1 LRKEKIVAKVN
12 VSTLEHEH
20 YEFEDTIKLIAK
32 TNRGCVM
39 RIGRKYYAIASPF
52 ETVYSFERRWDSWT
66 VFLIAILFEMLAI
79 SVYLNINLW
88 YEFYFR
94 PDIGGYAMLI
104 LSAATTFTAAFLASR
119 SQVVGI
125 RLKEYPLAPDSLF
138 LAEDDGGF
146 FERVKDVEL
155 SQDNIRRILHRAIGH
170 EKPASSVVDAKPE
183 QEFEIAAKGDH
194 YLVIPMTIVNE
205 KNTTVKAIKGKSGN
219 DVFYRS
225 SFDHG
230 LNPEIQKAIEILL
243 KTETIP
249 ATQVQIKKQMEKKVK
264 GYFASKDPRM
274 DLFLKTVLY
283 LVMCLSGLVEVVG
296 SKNDLQEATINNL
309 RNNVSDY
316 SHALLDSREIK
327 KDIDPNLKGST
338 KRRKNLK
345 ISLNHYMIY
354 IVITIAFLVLFL
366 IYWGSTHNWF

>member
-1 LRKEKIVAKVN
+1 
-12 VSTLEHEH
+12 
-20 YEFEDTIKLIAK
+20 
-32 TNRGCVM
+32 
-39 RIGRKYYAIASPF
+39 
-52 ETVYSFERRWDSWT
+52 
-66 VFLIAILFEMLAI
+66 
-79 SVYLNINLW
+79 
-88 YEFYFR
+88 
-94 PDIGGYAMLI
+94 
-104 LSAATTFTAAFLASR
+104 
-119 SQVVGI
+119 
-125 RLKEYPLAPDSLF
+125 
-138 LAEDDGGF
+138 
-146 FERVKDVEL
+146 
-155 SQDNIRRILHRAIGH
+155 
-170 EKPASSVVDAKPE
+170 
-183 QEFEIAAKGDH
+183 
-194 YLVIPMTIVNE
+194 
-205 KNTTVKAIKGKSGN
+205 
-219 DVFYRS
+219 
-225 SFDHG
+225 
-230 LNPEIQKAIEILL
+230 
-243 KTETIP
+243 
-249 ATQVQIKKQMEKKVK
+249 MEKKVK